1 MLKTLRRLT
10 LAGALSGWAAVLGGC
25 APSNSYVQPTGLAG
39 SNAATLVG
47 TRIFSPNPTQGDLR
61 VYVTKIDGKLT
72 NGGPGGWNEPL
83 RLTPGSHRIDFGI
96 AVGRNAW
103 GFGLGVYQLEAGK
116 TYTLQGTPPRSETG
130 SDSLFYG
137 WVEGPDGQRMG
148 DRIAVDVRPFTGGG
162 PVYVPIF
169 SK

>member
-10 LAGALSGWAAVLGGC
+10 MTAALIGGSGLLGGC
-25 APSNSYVQPTGLAG
+25 APSNSYVQPVGLSG
-39 SNAATLVG
+39 SNAATLIG
-47 TRIFSPNPTQGDLR
+47 TRTLNPDPAQGDLR
-61 VYVTKIDGKLT
+61 VYVTKIDGRLT
-72 NGGPGGWNEPL
+72 NGGPGGWNDPI
-83 RLTPGSHRIDFGI
+83 RLTPGSHRLDFGI

-103 GFGLGVYQLEAGK
+103 GFGLGIYQFEAGK
-116 TYTLQGTPPRSETG
+116 IYTLQGMPPRSETG
-130 SDSLFYG
+130 PDSLFYG

-169 SK
+169 IK